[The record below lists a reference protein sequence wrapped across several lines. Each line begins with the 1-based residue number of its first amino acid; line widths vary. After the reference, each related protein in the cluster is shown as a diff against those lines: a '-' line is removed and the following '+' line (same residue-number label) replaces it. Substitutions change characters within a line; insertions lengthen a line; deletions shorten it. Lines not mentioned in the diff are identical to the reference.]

1 MELHYLTQGIS
12 EVYCML
18 SCIILQPVESWAR
31 VAKKR
36 RSHCF
41 NNKIIRIKVFIK
53 CKILSIATILSL
65 RCTHTHTHSHT
76 HAHHTHTH
84 ACTPHTRMHTTLTH
98 ARTHTSIFTI
108 QNLIYTQLKQ
118 TTNRDS
124 RQRKLAVQ
132 NGNHGRYVVLNCF
145 QFSQNLT
152 PTSKL
157 TCLFQ
162 TVLLPHNST
171 GYQ

>member
-1 MELHYLTQGIS
+1 M
-12 EVYCML
+12 YCML
-18 SCIILQPVESWAR
+18 SCIILQLVESWAR
-31 VAKKR
+31 VAKNETQPR
-36 RSHCF
+36 F

-53 CKILSIATILSL
+53 CKILSIETILSL
-65 RCTHTHTHSHT
+65 RCTHIHTRMHTTHTCMHTTHT
-76 HAHHTHTH
+76 HAHHTHT
-84 ACTPHTRMHTTLTH
+84 CTPTP
-98 ARTHTSIFTI
+98 HTSIFAR

-118 TTNRDS
+118 ATNRDS
-124 RQRKLAVQ
+124 RQRKIAVW

-145 QFSQNLT
+145 QFNQNLT